1 MFNVTDQNSD
11 RKYKTVAYLLLL
23 AFTFLFPLA
32 ITTAGTEITFY
43 GSAGILILL
52 SVTRRTAIS
61 FYSPLVYPVLLF
73 GTWSLIGLFFALDL
87 AYSLHDLSLIHI

>member
-43 GSAGILILL
+43 GSAGILITFIGHPTNCNLIL
-52 SVTRRTAIS
+52 FTIDIS
-61 FYSPLVYPVLLF
+61 SIAVWHMVPDRSFFCVRP
-73 GTWSLIGLFFALDL
+73 SL
-87 AYSLHDLSLIHI
+87 